1 MTIMT
6 TRTSW
11 PLWQPSAETL
21 DTIAA
26 VVAAHWTAAKSYGER
41 TFWPTA
47 THWLRRH
54 AANLTFTT
62 SREAGG
68 SSGTPPGQRR
78 Y

>member
-1 MTIMT
+1 MT

-21 DTIAA
+21 ETIAA
-26 VVAAHWTAAKSYGER
+26 VVAAHWAAAKSYGER

-47 THWLRRH
+47 SNWLRRQ
-54 AANLTFTT
+54 AANLTLTT
-62 SREAGG
+62 SQEAGG
-68 SSGTPPGQRR
+68 SSGMPRDPRP